1 MKSHLFLTL
10 SLLVSACQSLAQ
22 NPAYSPIEIKI
33 NSDSIR
39 WVQSVPP
46 TTKANNS
53 SAGNTFGNLNANT
66 NSNLDFSS
74 VPKGFLGIGL
84 NTNQNMY
91 GFISEEVVVTLQSK
105 AAASDLAKLN
115 ANCKLIVENLQM
127 YVCKA
132 SSVPHLQSLVTQLQA
147 IPTVKQASP
156 QFITNF
162 KQPM

>member
-10 SLLVSACQSLAQ
+10 SLLVSACQSFAQ

-33 NSDSIR
+33 NTSTIR

-46 TTKANNS
+46 SPRVNNS
-53 SAGNTFGNLNANT
+53 STGDTLGNLDLKNN
-66 NSNLDFSS
+66 NSLDFSK

-84 NTNQNMY
+84 NTRQNIY

-115 ANCKLIVENLQM
+115 AECKLIVENMQM

-132 SSVPHLQSLVTQLQA
+132 SSVPHLQSLVAQLQA
-147 IPTVKQASP
+147 MPSVKQASP
-156 QFITNF
+156 QFVTNF
-162 KQPM
+162 KKPM

>member
-33 NSDSIR
+33 NADSIR

-46 TTKANNS
+46 STRANNS
-53 SAGNTFGNLNANT
+53 SAGNTFGNVNANT
-66 NSNLDFSS
+66 HSNLDFSK
-74 VPKGFLGIGL
+74 VPNGFLGIGH
-84 NTNQNMY
+84 NVARNVY
-91 GFISEEVVVTLQSK
+91 GFISEEVVVTLQPK
-105 AAASDLAKLN
+105 AAATDLAKLN
-115 ANCKLIVENLQM
+115 AGCKLIVENLHM

-147 IPTVKQASP
+147 MPTVKQASP
-156 QFITNF
+156 QFVTNF
-162 KQPM
+162 KKPM

>member
-1 MKSHLFLTL
+1 MKSHLLLTL
-10 SLLVSACQSLAQ
+10 SLLVSACQSFAQ

-46 TTKANNS
+46 STRANNS
-53 SAGNTFGNLNANT
+53 STSNTLD
-66 NSNLDFSS
+66 NLDFSK
-74 VPKGFLGIGL
+74 VPKGFLGIGH
-84 NTNQNMY
+84 NAAKNVY

-115 ANCKLIVENLQM
+115 ADCKLIVENLQM

-132 SSVPHLQSLVTQLQA
+132 SSVPHLQSLVTQLQT

-162 KQPM
+162 NEPM

>member
-1 MKSHLFLTL
+1 MFVTL
-10 SLLVSACQSLAQ
+10 SLLVSACQSFAQ
-22 NPAYSPIEIKI
+22 NPAYSPIEINI
-33 NSDSIR
+33 NANTIR
-39 WVQSVPP
+39 WVQSAPP
-46 TTKANNS
+46 STRANNS
-53 SAGNTFGNLNANT
+53 SAGDTLGNLNAN
-66 NSNLDFSS
+66 SNGSLDFSK

-84 NTNQNMY
+84 NTNQNIY

-115 ANCKLIVENLQM
+115 ADCKLIVENLQM

-156 QFITNF
+156 QFITRF
-162 KQPM
+162 KKPM